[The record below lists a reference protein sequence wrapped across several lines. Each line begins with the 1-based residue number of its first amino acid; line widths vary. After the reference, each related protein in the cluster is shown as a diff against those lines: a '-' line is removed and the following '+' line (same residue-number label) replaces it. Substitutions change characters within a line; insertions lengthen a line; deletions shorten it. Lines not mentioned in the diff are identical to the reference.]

1 MKLFPNLRNL
11 VRSAVLAVLPLF
23 SCGPDECYTYNNS
36 TVTLTGQTDGVVAR
50 LSELEEAPEN
60 VLNDETID
68 FLNEIHVHNLSTQ
81 GIPPN
86 TKVTSASESC
96 FEGSSGEDFPP
107 LFQPVHPEYTNV
119 GGGGDVGVYM
129 HGNQTI
135 SGAFIVSHGIGHLQP
150 AGYLG
155 ENRNSEVIPQINAN
169 EKNLV
174 GLAMLDPQDRTKYWL
189 NYASRTFG
197 LEYSLPVMMLN
208 VNSGWISPDDAEEYF
223 SQLINAADIF
233 IFAGLQEYNGGFAR
247 LRQETERLATE
258 GSLQEAIDAK
268 IQEFMDRYPIPEPK
282 RDEPGR
288 SVTISEADAITTL
301 RMALFRYIRET
312 AGAQTARDYFTVTAL
327 FPSIPI
333 SEVVIRGIYNLNC
346 AILESWQELV
356 RDEPPSCEGQEH
368 CDRFG
373 AQYTNPLEL
382 RLCCFDTQGETLRK
396 WVVEASGLDYR
407 RFSHGRMPYQ
417 GIDAYAIYE
426 MNIDSQQQIELEEQC
441 R

>member
-1 MKLFPNLRNL
+1 MKLFPNLENL
-11 VRSAVLAVLPLF
+11 VRSAVLAAVPLF
-23 SCGPDECYTYNNS
+23 SCGPDECYTFNNS
-36 TVTLTGQTDGVVAR
+36 TITLTGQTDGVVAR
-50 LSELEEAPEN
+50 LSKLEAEPEN

-68 FLNEIHVHNLSTQ
+68 FLNEVHAHDISTQ

-96 FEGSSGEDFPP
+96 FQGSAGEDFSP

-129 HGNQTI
+129 RGNQTI
-135 SGAFIVSHGIGHLQP
+135 SGAFIVNHGIGHLQP

-155 ENRNSEVIPQINAN
+155 ENQNSEVIPQINAN
-169 EKNLV
+169 EKNLA

-233 IFAGLQEYNGGFAR
+233 IFEGLQEYNGGFAR
-247 LRQETERLATE
+247 LRQETERLAAE
-258 GSLQEAIDAK
+258 GLLQGAIDVK

-282 RDEPGR
+282 RYEPGR
-288 SVTISEADAITTL
+288 FVTISEADAITTL
-301 RMALFRYIRET
+301 RMAQFRYVRET
-312 AGAQTARDYFTVTAL
+312 AGAQAARDYFAVTAL
-327 FPSIPI
+327 FPSVPI
-333 SEVVIRGIYNLNC
+333 SEIVIQGIDNLNC
-346 AILESWQELV
+346 ATMESWN
-356 RDEPPSCEGQEH
+356 EPAREEPASCEGQKH

-373 AQYTNPLEL
+373 AQYTTPLQL

-407 RFSHGRMPYQ
+407 RFSLGRMLYQ
-417 GIDAYAIYE
+417 SINAYAVYD
-426 MNIDSQQQIELEEQC
+426 MNIDSQQQIELGEQC